1 MPLGTTLACFSAIF
15 SLCLASLHS
24 AGLGVKL
31 GCHEACDSGLPR
43 LTGPRADAL
52 RAADPFS
59 DPATVKPCGKPA
71 RWIPSEFNRADSPSR
86 RFTTYADVADEARLD
101 QLRARAARKKA
112 FAAGGHGGGCGS
124 RGPPPHE
131 ADSAPAAA
139 PRRSLRDGKSPAGP
153 SHGRCGDAPPG
164 AADRASSR
172 PDAGPRCTGV
182 EAVAP
187 GAPGTSRR
195 SSAAAETS
203 MTGARAGGLSL
214 LEYRSVGKAMQ
225 KRYRVTFD
233 SFMDFAEVEC
243 LETASPAEVDLAAL
257 EYLDF
262 RYLEGDRCDVGN
274 MLLGAVLFC
283 RADVANLGRS
293 SLPRLRR
300 ALRGFRKAAPPASR
314 LPLPWEW
321 CAALAAAMQWR
332 GHVQAA
338 IALVTSFDT
347 YIRPGALMSVR
358 VGDVLQPV
366 AAQGMDRWG
375 IILFPQ
381 ERGAMS
387 KTGAHDDAIIFGNH
401 DVDTARLVRF
411 LMGRRSDDEMLF
423 PIGMRLYKKHF
434 DQACVDLGL
443 DKFRLVTYQARR
455 GGATRDILL
464 QRRTLEETR
473 KRGTWETY
481 SSLRRYEK
489 SGRVQKVMQS
499 TPPHLL
505 AFAKLARGNLEEW
518 LLGVSRALA
527 RLGVPTLVYEILY
540 GPGAD
545 VSQRAVQDHIL
556 DFVRSASILFVWIGL
571 PCTTYSRARAG
582 GAGPGPVR
590 STSRPLGLDGL
601 SAKDVQKIADANAL
615 TRFTIRLLKCCRQ
628 HNVRAVLENPRTSIL
643 WHVPGIRRL
652 QDFFGFFKVEVDY
665 CRYGAKWRK
674 GTTLLCNFED
684 ATALEAKCKVQTLDY
699 GGCSR

>member
-1 MPLGTTLACFSAIF
+1 
-15 SLCLASLHS
+15 
-24 AGLGVKL
+24 
-31 GCHEACDSGLPR
+31 ER
-43 LTGPRADAL
+43 LRGR
-52 RAADPFS
+52 RAA
-59 DPATVKPCGKPA
+59 
-71 RWIPSEFNRADSPSR
+71 
-86 RFTTYADVADEARLD
+86 
-101 QLRARAARKKA
+101 ARA
-112 FAAGGHGGGCGS
+112 
-124 RGPPPHE
+124 
-131 ADSAPAAA
+131 
-139 PRRSLRDGKSPAGP
+139 
-153 SHGRCGDAPPG
+153 
-164 AADRASSR
+164 
-172 PDAGPRCTGV
+172 
-182 EAVAP
+182 
-187 GAPGTSRR
+187 RR

-203 MTGARAGGLSL
+203 LPGARAGGLSL
-214 LEYRSVGKAMQ
+214 LENRSVGKAMQ

-274 MLLGAVLFC
+274 TLLGAVLFC
-283 RADVANLGRS
+283 RTDVANLGRS

-332 GHVQAA
+332 GHTQAA

-347 YIRPGALMSVR
+347 YIRPGAPMSVR

-366 AAQGMDRWG
+366 ATQGMDRWG
-375 IILFPQ
+375 ITLFPQ

-387 KTGAHDDAIIFGNH
+387 KTGAQDDTIIFGNH

-411 LMGRRSDDEMLF
+411 SMGRGSDDEMPF

-443 DKFRLVTYQARR
+443 DKFKLVTYQARR

-505 AFAKLARGNLEEW
+505 AFAKLACGNLEEW
-518 LLGVSRALA
+518 LLGSPSTVFAGTAGVSRALA
-527 RLGVPTLVYEILY
+527 RLGVPTLVYEIFD

-545 VSQRAVQDHIL
+545 VSQRAVQDLIL
-556 DFVRSASILFVWIGL
+556 ELVRSGSILFVWIGL
-571 PCTTYSRARAG
+571 PCATYSRARAG

-590 STSRPLGLDGL
+590 STARPLGLDGL

-652 QDFFGFFKVEVDY
+652 QDFSVFSK
-665 CRYGAKWRK
+665 
-674 GTTLLCNFED
+674 
-684 ATALEAKCKVQTLDY
+684 
-699 GGCSR
+699 